1 MLEKAILEAMANRKL
16 QETLV
21 PKIVQVINYV
31 KIMHAIALHILY
43 IKMCIFLRA
52 YVASMS

>member
-1 MLEKAILEAMANRKL
+1 VLEKAILEAMANRKL